1 MKNKR
6 LPVILGALMLTGC
19 STYAAA
25 ADTADTIPVD
35 TSTTT
40 TSTTLV
46 IDTTVAETTT
56 TMDTVPASTPFSE
69 KVIRTACSIYLQ
81 GGNFSDVLQ
90 LILDAGVSYSEKM
103 ALVKS
108 VEIGTERVCPSLNAF
123 SS

>member
-1 MKNKR
+1 MLTKR
-6 LPVILGALMLTGC
+6 SLISIGLLLTLTGC

-25 ADTADTIPVD
+25 ADTADTNPVD
-35 TSTTT
+35 TSTT

-46 IDTTVAETTT
+46 IDTTIAETTT
-56 TMDTVPASTPFSE
+56 TVDTVPANTPFSE
-69 KVIRTACSIYLQ
+69 KVVHTACSIYLQ